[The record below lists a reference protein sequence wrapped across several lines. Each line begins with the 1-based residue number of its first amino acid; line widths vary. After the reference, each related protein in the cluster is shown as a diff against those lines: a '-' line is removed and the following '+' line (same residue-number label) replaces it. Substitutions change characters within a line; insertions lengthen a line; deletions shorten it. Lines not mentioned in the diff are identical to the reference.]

1 MVRVADDHGEVH
13 GEGGRVLFV
22 VPGEKVI
29 GVDLAKALS

>member
-1 MVRVADDHGEVH
+1 MVRFTGKAAG
-13 GEGGRVLFV
+13 VLFV